1 MFSKFIHRPVFAIVI
16 SIMIVFMGMLAIKK
30 LPTSQF
36 PDIAP
41 TTVNIFIAYPGSS
54 ADVLVKSTLITLEN
68 AINGVQDM
76 RYMATDATSAGE
88 ATLRIIFEPGT
99 DPNQAVIRVK
109 TRVDQVMP
117 LLPELVQ
124 KEGIVITPIQPSML
138 MYVNLYS
145 KGKSMDEKFLYNYA
159 NVKMLPEIN
168 RIKGVA
174 RSQILGS
181 RTYAMRIWL
190 NPDRMRAYN
199 ISTDEVM
206 KALGEQS
213 IVGRPGRIGQSSGI
227 KAQSLE
233 YVLTYKG
240 RFSEPEEYE
249 NVIIRANTN
258 GESVRLKDIG
268 RAELGSEFF
277 DIYSNL
283 DGHPSASIVLKQNY
297 GSNANDVIKEVKAKL
312 EEMKQTFPPGL
323 DYKISYDVSKFLDA
337 SIEQVIDTLRDAFI
351 LVALVVFIFLGDW
364 RSTLIPILAVP
375 VSLIGAFFRHTVFW
389 NYNQFSDAF
398 CFSIGYWNCGR

>member
-16 SIMIVFMGMLAIKK
+16 SIVIVFMGILSIFK

-68 AINGVQDM
+68 SINGVQGM

-124 KEGIVITPIQPSML
+124 REGVVITPIQPSML

-145 KGKSMDEKFLYNYA
+145 KDKSMDEKFLYNYA

-168 RIKGVA
+168 RINGVA

-181 RTYAMRIWL
+181 RTYAMRVWL
-190 NPDRMRAYN
+190 NPSKMASYN
-199 ISTDEVM
+199 LTPKEVM
-206 KALGEQS
+206 GAIQDKNLEAA
-213 IVGRPGRIGQSSGI
+213 PGRFGESS
-227 KAQSLE
+227 KESFE
-233 YVLTYKG
+233 YVIKYKG
-240 RFSEPEEYE
+240 K
-249 NVIIRANTN
+249 
-258 GESVRLKDIG
+258 LK
-268 RAELGSEFF
+268 
-277 DIYSNL
+277 
-283 DGHPSASIVLKQNY
+283 
-297 GSNANDVIKEVKAKL
+297 
-312 EEMKQTFPPGL
+312 
-323 DYKISYDVSKFLDA
+323 
-337 SIEQVIDTLRDAFI
+337 
-351 LVALVVFIFLGDW
+351 
-364 RSTLIPILAVP
+364 
-375 VSLIGAFFRHTVFW
+375 
-389 NYNQFSDAF
+389 
-398 CFSIGYWNCGR
+398 

>member
-16 SIMIVFMGMLAIKK
+16 SIMIVFMGLLAIKK

-249 NVIIRANTN
+249 NVIIRANAN

-297 GSNANDVIKEVKAKL
+297 GSNANDVIEQVKEKL
-312 EEMKQTFPPGL
+312 EEMKETFPPGL

-337 SIEQVIDTLRDAFI
+337 SIEKVIHTLIEAFI
-351 LVALVVFIFLGDW
+351 LVFIVVFIFLQDF
-364 RSTLIPILAVP
+364 RSTLIPAIAVP
-375 VSLIGAFFRHTVFW
+375 VAIVGTFFFLNLFGFTI
-389 NYNQFSDAF
+389 N
-398 CFSIGYWNCGR
+398 

>member
-1 MFSKFIHRPVFAIVI
+1 MFTKFIQRPVLAIVI
-16 SIMIVFMGMLAIKK
+16 SVVIVFLGLLAIKQ
-30 LPTSQF
+30 LPISQF
-36 PDIAP
+36 PQIAP
-41 TTVNIFIAYPGSS
+41 TTVSIFIAYPGSS

-68 AINGVQDM
+68 AINGVQGM

-88 ATLRIIFEPGT
+88 ATINIIFEPGT

-117 LLPELVQ
+117 LLPALVQ
-124 KEGIVITPIQPSML
+124 REGVIITPIQPSML

-145 KGKSMDEKFLYNYA
+145 TSESMDEKFLYNYA
-159 NVKMLPEIN
+159 NVNMIPEIN

-181 RTYAMRIWL
+181 RTYAMRVWL

-199 ISTDEVM
+199 ISVEEVM
-206 KALGEQS
+206 DALGDQS

-227 KAQSLE
+227 AAQSLE

-240 RFSEPEEYE
+240 RFSTPEEY
-249 NVIIRANTN
+249 NDVIIRANSK
-258 GESVRLKDIG
+258 GELIHLKDI
-268 RAELGSEFF
+268 AKVELGSEFF

-283 DGHPSASIVLKQNY
+283 DGHPSAAIVLKQNY
-297 GSNANDVIKEVKAKL
+297 GSNASDVIDDVKATL
-312 EEMKQTFPPGL
+312 EEMKTSFPPGM
-323 DYKISYDVSKFLDA
+323 DYKISYDVSQFLDA

-351 LVALVVFIFLGDW
+351 LVAIVVFIFLGRLEIYFDSNPSGTSFINRRLFRDPNLW
-364 RSTLIPILAVP
+364 AFDQFGHPICTRA
-375 VSLIGAFFRHTVFW
+375 GHR
-389 NYNQFSDAF
+389 YR
-398 CFSIGYWNCGR
+398 GR